1 MSKRVFDNRELSW
14 LKFNERV
21 LEEAT
26 DENVPLLE
34 RLMFESIYSSNL
46 DEFFMVRVGSLYDSS
61 LVDDEDK
68 DNKTNMRPSE
78 QLSAIFSR
86 VRELGAVRDE
96 SFELLIKE
104 LKQKGIHHK
113 SVKNL
118 NSLEA
123 EFIEGYYSYEIKPFI
138 NANIIDKRH
147 PFPFLVNKH
156 IYVITRLSA
165 KGSRSLGMIS
175 CTDKFKRVVFLPDDG
190 TGEISFVL
198 AEDIISHYA
207 SQIFENYKI
216 EEKALMRITRNAD
229 IDVDESYDSE
239 LDFRQNMSVVIS
251 KRKRLCPVRLQ
262 FSKQVSDTLTDA
274 LCERLELAKKQVFT
288 EKAPLDMSYVGDI
301 FEKASDRKSLFFEK
315 FSPQRSPMI
324 DPERPMIEQID
335 ERDLFLSYPYESI
348 DPFIRLL
355 TEASEDKQ
363 VVSIKM
369 TLYRVAKNS
378 KVVKALCKASDN
390 GKEVMVLVELRAR
403 FDEEN
408 NIGWSKALEESGCHV
423 IYGPPGMKVHSKLCL
438 ITRNI
443 GGEAK
448 YTVQIGTG
456 NYNEKTAKLYT
467 DFCLMTSNT
476 DIASDAAEVFRT
488 LCIGELVEQTKTL
501 WVAPKCL
508 QNKVLDAM
516 DNEIA
521 LAKAGGNGYVGAKLN
536 SLTDKVIIDK
546 LIECSQA
553 GVKVELVIRG
563 ISCLIAGVEGVTE
576 RIHIRSIVG
585 RFLEHSRI
593 YIFGAGVRKQ
603 VYISS
608 ADYMTRNTTRRVEVA
623 APILDEQIK
632 QRVLEYFDIQLHDNV
647 KARVMNSSGIYT
659 RAFDSEAKC
668 CSQEKFI
675 AMAYEN
681 APEKQT
687 APPKA
692 QPVQQAPEQKPA
704 EQPPEQKHEQ
714 PVQEQ
719 QEQQKPEPASE
730 QQEEQPSVTGQTA
743 VQAQPEQESVP
754 EQQVQQTIPAE
765 PQQPVMQTVTQPEPT
780 PVQPVPTVQPVQPPV
795 QYAQPIEPVQPV
807 QQPEKKGFWARI
819 KAFFS
824 GKK

>member
-1 MSKRVFDNRELSW
+1 MGKKVYDNRELSW

-21 LEEAT
+21 LEEAQ
-26 DENVPLLE
+26 DGSVPLLE
-34 RLMFESIYSSNL
+34 RLMFESIFSSNL
-46 DEFFMVRVGSLYDSS
+46 DEFFMVRVGSLYDAS
-61 LVDDEDK
+61 LDDDEQK
-68 DNKTNMRPSE
+68 DNKTKLHPSE

-86 VRELGAVRDE
+86 VRELGALRDK
-96 SFELLIKE
+96 SFDALLKE
-104 LKQKGIHHK
+104 LKSKGIHHK
-113 SVKNL
+113 SVKEL
-118 NSLEA
+118 SRIEA
-123 EFIEGYYSYEIKPFI
+123 EFIEGYYAYEIKPFI

-147 PFPFLVNKH
+147 PFPFLVNKD

-175 CTDKFKRVVFLPDDG
+175 CTDKFKRVVFLPCEEGSD
-190 TGEISFVL
+190 ISFVL
-198 AEDIISHYA
+198 VEDIISHFA
-207 SQIFENYKI
+207 QEIFENYKI

-239 LDFRQNMSVVIS
+239 LDFRQNVSVAIS
-251 KRKRLCPVRLQ
+251 KRKRLCPVRM
-262 FSKQVSDTLTDA
+262 QVSKDISDELKNA
-274 LCERLELAKKQVFT
+274 LCERLELAKKQMFV

-301 FEKASDRKSLFFEK
+301 FDKAADKKNMFFEK
-315 FSPQRSPMI
+315 FEPQRSPMI
-324 DPERPMIEQID
+324 DQLKPMIEQID
-335 ERDLFLSYPYESI
+335 KRDLFLSYPYESI

-355 TEASEDKQ
+355 NEAAEDKQ

-378 KVVKALCKASDN
+378 KVVRALCQASEN
-390 GKEVMVLVELRAR
+390 GKEVVVLVELRAR

-423 IYGPPGMKVHSKLCL
+423 IYGPPRLKVHSKLCL
-438 ITRNI
+438 ITRNV

-476 DIASDAAEVFRT
+476 DIAADAAEVFRA
-488 LCIGELVEQTKTL
+488 LSMGELVEDSKTL

-508 QNKVLDAM
+508 QNKVLEAM

-521 LAKAGGNGYVGAKLN
+521 VAKAGGDGYVGAKLN

-563 ISCLIAGVEGVTE
+563 ISCLVAGVKDVTDN
-576 RIHIRSIVG
+576 IHIRSIVG

-608 ADYMTRNTTRRVEVA
+608 ADYMTRNTTRRVEVG

-632 QRVLEYFDIQLHDNV
+632 QRVLDYFNIQMHDNV
-647 KARVMNSSGIYT
+647 KARVMGPDGIYT
-659 RAFDSEAKC
+659 RSFDSSAKC
-668 CSQEKFI
+668 CAQEKFV
-675 AMAYEN
+675 AMAYES
-681 APEKQT
+681 APPLVT
-687 APPKA
+687 APPE
-692 QPVQQAPEQKPA
+692 PQA
-704 EQPPEQKHEQ
+704 
-714 PVQEQ
+714 V
-719 QEQQKPEPASE
+719 
-730 QQEEQPSVTGQTA
+730 QTA
-743 VQAQPEQESVP
+743 APALQPIDP
-754 EQQVQQTIPAE
+754 L
-765 PQQPVMQTVTQPEPT
+765 PT
-780 PVQPVPTVQPVQPPV
+780 PQP
-795 QYAQPIEPVQPV
+795 
-807 QQPEKKGFWARI
+807 QPEKKGLWARI

-824 GKK
+824 RKK